1 MSKNE
6 RYGQIFADDCMQVK
20 NMKRSALQI
29 YFALLYHSRQ
39 IYKDNKCRVR
49 QCFMSQQTLA
59 LYCDISTTTV
69 ARGIADLKKLGI
81 LTVKQQKMTSAL
93 YTITTQCLSPYD
105 NSTLSH
111 DDNSTLSHDDKSTLS
126 HDDNSTLSHDDKQT
140 NYKQN
145 NNKYTNN
152 QKNNNSINQNIPNHI
167 IEALQDDDD
176 LF

>member
-39 IYKDNKCRVR
+39 IYKDDKCRVR

-105 NSTLSH
+105 KSTLP
-111 DDNSTLSHDDKSTLS
+111 HDDKSTLS
-126 HDDNSTLSHDDKQT
+126 HDDKSTLSHDDKQT

-145 NNKYTNN
+145 NNNYTNN
-152 QKNNNSINQNIPNHI
+152 KKNNNSINQKIPNHI
-167 IEALQDDDD
+167 IAALQDDDD

>member
-111 DDNSTLSHDDKSTLS
+111 DD
-126 HDDNSTLSHDDKQT
+126 KQT